1 MLTRERHTAE
11 RTWSLDDAFRYCER
25 LTRRHY
31 ENFPVASLFIPAD
44 KRKHVS
50 ALYAF
55 ARIADDVADEPG
67 MTPAE
72 RMDALNDWGD
82 QLVDCYH
89 GRTRHPVFVALSNT
103 VERFEIPIELFQR
116 LLTAFRSDVTT
127 HRYETFDDVLAYCR
141 NSADPVGR
149 LVLLLFNYR
158 SERMMQHADAICTAL
173 QLTNF
178 WQDLSIDLEK
188 NRLYVPLADLQRF
201 GYHEEELFARRT
213 TVEFRYLMASL
224 VDRTEHLFRRGK
236 PLLEMVGRDLRFELR
251 LTWRGGMRIL
261 RKIKQQQYN
270 VFAKRPVL
278 TFRDTMA
285 LVLSSW
291 HP

>member
-11 RTWSLDDAFRYCER
+11 RTGSLDNAFRYCER

-55 ARIADDVADEPG
+55 ARIADDFADEPG
-67 MTPAE
+67 MTLAE

-89 GRTRHPVFVALSNT
+89 GRARHPVFVALSDT

-201 GYHEEELFARRT
+201 GHHEEELFARRT

-261 RKIKQQQYN
+261 RKIKQQQYD
-270 VFAKRPVL
+270 VFTKRPVL
-278 TFRDTMA
+278 MFRDTMA